1 MYGILIV
8 VFPFQIVEK
17 LFRRKFVLQD
27 DMTNEALSKLD
38 LEAIEKIIIV
48 VPDNEYPEANVEVD
62 MTLIDEIIAL
72 ICKDVEVFKIINY
85 WPS

>member
-1 MYGILIV
+1 MYGVLIV

-17 LFRRKFVLQD
+17 LFRRKVVLQD
-27 DMTNEALSKLD
+27 DVTNEALSKLD